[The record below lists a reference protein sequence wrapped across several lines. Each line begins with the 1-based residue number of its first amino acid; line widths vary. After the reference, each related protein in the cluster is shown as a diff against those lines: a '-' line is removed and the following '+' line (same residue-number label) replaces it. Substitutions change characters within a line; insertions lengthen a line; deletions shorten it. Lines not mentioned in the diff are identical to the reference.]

1 MSHEFWVKRFSY
13 DLDKILE
20 KDGQLDF
27 KTGDKEYDRV
37 LHLAHVLKNVDFSGE
52 SKVKEKLKV
61 RLLKQIEDRK
71 KKQLQEI
78 LKDELSDEELDYA
91 AGGIGIDWN
100 SLKDENNKD

>member
-1 MSHEFWVKRFSY
+1 MSHELCVKRFSY

-27 KTGDKEYDRV
+27 ETVDDEYDKTLR
-37 LHLAHVLKNVDFSGE
+37 LAQILKNVDFSGE
-52 SKVKEKLKV
+52 SKVKDKLKV
-61 RLLKQIEDRK
+61 QLLKRIEDRK
-71 KKQLQEI
+71 EKQLQEV

-91 AGGIGIDWN
+91 AGGIGIEWN